1 MNKKLRFIEVRLF
14 PKNVARCRQAKHD
27 SYWSG
32 LEIQRPQSF
41 TPMSTSF
48 KDLPFLY
55 EITGGFLN
63 IFRSEGVT
71 KIPIIHVFLVFV
83 SLHVDI

>member
-1 MNKKLRFIEVRLF
+1 
-14 PKNVARCRQAKHD
+14 
-27 SYWSG
+27 
-32 LEIQRPQSF
+32 
-41 TPMSTSF
+41 MSTSF